1 MQDQY
6 INLRVDRKFKR
17 EIEKHAKK
25 EERPVGSLIKVI
37 VKEWMARQK

>member
-1 MQDQY
+1 MQDKF
-6 INLRVDRKFKR
+6 IAIRCDAKFKR

-37 VKEWMARQK
+37 VKEWMEKRK